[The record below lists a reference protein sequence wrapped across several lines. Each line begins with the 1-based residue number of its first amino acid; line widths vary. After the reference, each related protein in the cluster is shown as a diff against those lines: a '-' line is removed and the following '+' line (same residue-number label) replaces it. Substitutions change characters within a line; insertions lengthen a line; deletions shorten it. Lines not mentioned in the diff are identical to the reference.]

1 MSEGATTTHPPSPT
15 HTRRV
20 LRSVGAVLAGLLA
33 NIVLA
38 GAIDAALR
46 ATGTYPPMFQ
56 PMADHLWA
64 LALTTRIVFAVVGG
78 FLTARLAPPPP
89 ARPMRHV
96 MVLGGIETVL
106 SVLFVLVNWNKGPEF
121 GPHWF
126 AISVAIT
133 ALPCTALG
141 GVLHAK
147 RIART
152 HQ

>member
-1 MSEGATTTHPPSPT
+1 MSEAATTTHSP
-15 HTRRV
+15 HTPLPRRL
-20 LRSVGAVLAGLLA
+20 LRSIGAVLAGLLA
-33 NIVLA
+33 NIVFV

-46 ATGTYPPMFQ
+46 ATGIYPPMFQ
-56 PMADHLWA
+56 PMAEHQWA
-64 LALTTRIVFAVVGG
+64 LALTYRIVFAVVGG

-89 ARPMRHV
+89 ARPMRHA
-96 MVLGGIETVL
+96 MVLGGINTVL
-106 SVLFVLVNWNKGPEF
+106 SMLFVVVNWSKPEF

-133 ALPCTALG
+133 SVPLAALG
-141 GVLHAK
+141 GMLHAK

>member
-1 MSEGATTTHPPSPT
+1 
-15 HTRRV
+15 V
-20 LRSVGAVLAGLLA
+20 LRSVGAVLAGILA

-56 PMADHLWA
+56 PMAEHLWA
-64 LALTTRIVFAVVGG
+64 LALTYRVVVAVVGG
-78 FLTARLAPPPP
+78 FLTARLAP

-106 SVLFVLVNWNKGPEF
+106 SVLFVLVNWNKVEF

-133 ALPCTALG
+133 SVPLAALG
-141 GVLHAK
+141 GMLGATRV
-147 RIART
+147 ARVN
-152 HQ
+152 Q